1 MKGTLMTRNIL
12 WAGLALAAVVCGSAG
27 AQQTSPLQF
36 FQPDLEAPPVAL
48 TVHFAATGE
57 TRAIAGR
64 ELLAGSR
71 EMYLRSATVATLLN
85 AGRFWDSGMRRLEL
99 KVGQV
104 GFTVTADS
112 RLVTTS
118 EGQTLL
124 PVPVLDN
131 RGDLWLP
138 LTLLVDVVGPAL
150 GDRLRWDAQT
160 RRLTLGVPEYTVLRL
175 RSEILGRATAVHIHC
190 RDPLGYRTES
200 PQPGVI
206 ELKIYGGDVN
216 AAAVGQTR
224 RRGLLLSARS
234 RQQRDDAVITFRV
247 DDLVSRYR
255 TYTADEGRE
264 IVLVLEE
271 EQIASMPAPVP
282 RGRAQ
287 VNIDAAPRDITHVEE
302 LRTVVIDPGHGGHD
316 VGAVGPHGILE
327 KDVNLAVARELRS
340 WLKRESDLE
349 VVLTRER
356 DEHQDLAARAE
367 AANLADGD
375 LFISLHCN
383 SWFNDSA
390 HGLETYFLSPAQSDW
405 AKSVEA
411 AENAAGGGA
420 PADDVEFIV
429 WELVQNRFISASS
442 HLAETIQAQVT
453 SDLDVPDRGV
463 RQAGF
468 RVLVGAYMPAVLVE
482 MGFVS
487 HAGEER
493 RLGDR
498 RYQQRLAASLGRAVL
513 AYREATAL
521 VEVEADDGEEDHGGW
536 E

>member
-1 MKGTLMTRNIL
+1 MKNTNLIRNALLSGLVLATLAVGSVAAQETR
-12 WAGLALAAVVCGSAG
+12 
-27 AQQTSPLQF
+27 PLPF
-36 FQPDLEAPPVAL
+36 FQPDPEAPPVAL
-48 TVHFAATGE
+48 TVNFIATGE

-64 ELLAGSR
+64 KLLAGSQ
-71 EMYLRSATVATLLN
+71 EMYLRSATVAALLN

-99 KVGQV
+99 KVGAV
-104 GFTVTADS
+104 GFVVTADS
-112 RLVTTS
+112 RLVATA
-118 EGQTLL
+118 GKQTLL
-124 PVPVLDN
+124 PIPILAY

-138 LTLLVDVVGPAL
+138 LTMLVDVVGPEV
-150 GDRLRWDAQT
+150 GNRLTWDPDT
-160 RRLTLGVPEYTVLRL
+160 RRLTLGVPEHSVLRL
-175 RSEILGRATAVHIHC
+175 RSEILGRATAVHITC

-200 PQPGVI
+200 PQAGVI

-216 AAAVGQTR
+216 TAAVGQTR

-247 DDLVSRYR
+247 DDLVSHYR
-255 TYTADEGRE
+255 TYTADGGRE

-271 EQIASMPAPVP
+271 EQVASMPAPVP
-282 RGRAQ
+282 RGRAH
-287 VNIDAAPRDITHVEE
+287 VNIDAVPRDITHAEE

-340 WLKRESDLE
+340 WLRRESDLE
-349 VVLTRER
+349 VVLTRDT

-367 AANLADGD
+367 TANMAAGG

-383 SWFNDSA
+383 SWFNNGA

-411 AENAAGGGA
+411 AENAAGGAA
-420 PADDVEFIV
+420 PGDDVEFIV

-442 HLAETIQAQVT
+442 RLAETIQAQVT
-453 SDLDVPDRGV
+453 DDLDVLDRGV

-482 MGFVS
+482 MGFLS

-498 RYQQRLAASLGRAVL
+498 QYQQRLAASLGRAVL
-513 AYREATAL
+513 AYREATTL
-521 VEVEADDGEEDHGGW
+521 VEASSGDEDTEGW